1 MAEMAAEAIETTDH
15 ATLEAHQLE
24 RLRAVLDRA
33 FASPFY
39 AAKLQHAGLTSAE
52 EIRSLD
58 DLTRVPFTLKAEL
71 VVDQEAHPPFG
82 TRLTEPLVNY
92 RRLHQTSGTTG
103 KPLRILD
110 TDESWAWW
118 LRCWAAIYRAAG
130 VGPGDRVFAPFSF
143 GPFIGFWA
151 GFEAV
156 KHVDALQIPGGGQ
169 TTEQR
174 ILQLMELEATV
185 LICTPTYALRM
196 AETARAMGVDVAKS
210 AVRLAIHAGEPG
222 ASIPSTRHRLEEAWG
237 MEVFDHPGATEVG
250 AWGFEC
256 QAHAG
261 VHLNEGE
268 FIFEVLDPTTGQ
280 PASDGELVITNLGRA
295 ANPAIR
301 YRTGDR
307 VRLIHDRCACGR
319 TFRRLEGGVIGRT
332 DDMLIVRGVNLFPSA
347 IENLVRRVD
356 GIDEF
361 AIELY
366 RAQELDELEIRL
378 ETRLAETDALCR
390 ALERQVQVDLG
401 FRPRV
406 TLAPPGSLPRFELK
420 ARRVTDRR

>member
-1 MAEMAAEAIETTDH
+1 
-15 ATLEAHQLE
+15 
-24 RLRAVLDRA
+24 
-33 FASPFY
+33 
-39 AAKLQHAGLTSAE
+39 
-52 EIRSLD
+52 
-58 DLTRVPFTLKAEL
+58 
-71 VVDQEAHPPFG
+71 
-82 TRLTEPLVNY
+82 
-92 RRLHQTSGTTG
+92 
-103 KPLRILD
+103 
-110 TDESWAWW
+110 
-118 LRCWAAIYRAAG
+118 
-130 VGPGDRVFAPFSF
+130 
-143 GPFIGFWA
+143 
-151 GFEAV
+151 
-156 KHVDALQIPGGGQ
+156 
-169 TTEQR
+169 
-174 ILQLMELEATV
+174 MELEATV

-196 AETARAMGVDVAKS
+196 AEAARAMGVDVAKS

-347 IENLVRRVD
+347 IENVVRRVD

-390 ALERQVQVDLG
+390 ALERQEQVDLG